1 MATSFAGLT
10 LDVPRIMGIV
20 NVTPDSFSDGGE
32 AFEPQAAIAHG
43 LALAEQGADILDI
56 GGESTRPGA
65 DSVSAEEQ
73 INRVVPVIKA
83 LGEKGLLVSVDTRS
97 AKVMAAAIEAGASII
112 NDVSALTGD
121 PATLDVITQSSVSVV
136 LMHMQGD
143 PQSMQAAPQYDNVT
157 QDVFEYLSQRIE
169 VLKARGIDQSRMA
182 IDPGIG
188 FGKTLD
194 HNLALLNQTNLFCE
208 LGCSVLI
215 GVSRKSFIAKL
226 GNDEPPKERLP
237 GSLSAGLAAIAKGAN
252 ILRVHDVTETVQA
265 INVWQRIQ
273 SAD

>member
-121 PATLDVITQSSVSVV
+121 PAALDVITQSSVSVV

-143 PQSMQAAPQYDNVT
+143 PQSMQAAPQYD
-157 QDVFEYLSQRIE
+157 VF
-169 VLKARGIDQSRMA
+169 
-182 IDPGIG
+182 
-188 FGKTLD
+188 
-194 HNLALLNQTNLFCE
+194 
-208 LGCSVLI
+208 
-215 GVSRKSFIAKL
+215 
-226 GNDEPPKERLP
+226 
-237 GSLSAGLAAIAKGAN
+237 
-252 ILRVHDVTETVQA
+252 
-265 INVWQRIQ
+265 
-273 SAD
+273 

>member
-1 MATSFAGLT
+1 VATSFAGLT

-83 LGEKGLLVSVDTRS
+83 LGEQGLLVSVDTRS

-121 PATLDVITQSSVSVV
+121 PAALDVVTQSPVSVV

-215 GVSRKSFIAKL
+215 GVSRKRFIAML

-273 SAD
+273 NAD

>member
-121 PATLDVITQSSVSVV
+121 PAALDVITQSPVSVV

-188 FGKTLD
+188 FGKTID

-273 SAD
+273 NAD

>member
-32 AFEPQAAIAHG
+32 VFEPQAAIAHG

-83 LGEKGLLVSVDTRS
+83 LGEQGLLVSVDTRS

-121 PATLDVITQSSVSVV
+121 PAALDVITQSSVSVV

-273 SAD
+273 NAD

>member
-1 MATSFAGLT
+1 VATSFAGLM

-32 AFEPQAAIAHG
+32 AFEPQAAIALG

-65 DSVSAEEQ
+65 DPISAEEQ
-73 INRVVPVIKA
+73 INRIVPVIDA
-83 LGEKGLLVSVDTRS
+83 LAQKGLVVSADTRNS
-97 AKVMAAAIEAGASII
+97 KVMAAAIEAGASII

-121 PATLDVITQSSVSVV
+121 TGALDVVSQSSASVV

-143 PQSMQAAPQYDNVT
+143 PQSMQQAPQYDNVT
-157 QDVFEYLSQRIE
+157 QEVFEYLSRRIE
-169 VLKARGIDQSRMA
+169 TLVARGVDQSRIA

-194 HNLALLNQTNLFCE
+194 HNLALLNQTHLFCE
-208 LGCSVLI
+208 LGCAVLI

-226 GNDEPPKERLP
+226 GKDELPKERLP
-237 GSLSAGLAAIAKGAN
+237 GSLSAGLAVIAKGAK
-252 ILRVHDVTETVQA
+252 ILRVHDVAETVQA

-273 SAD
+273 DAD

>member
-157 QDVFEYLSQRIE
+157 QDVFKYLSECIE

-273 SAD
+273 NAD

>member
-121 PATLDVITQSSVSVV
+121 PAALDVVTQSPVSVV

-215 GVSRKSFIAKL
+215 GVSRKRFIAML

-273 SAD
+273 NAD

>member
-32 AFEPQAAIAHG
+32 VFEPQAAIAHG

-83 LGEKGLLVSVDTRS
+83 LGEQGLLVSVDTRS

-121 PATLDVITQSSVSVV
+121 PAALDVVTQSPVSVV

-215 GVSRKSFIAKL
+215 GVSRKRFIAML

-273 SAD
+273 NAD

>member
-83 LGEKGLLVSVDTRS
+83 LGEQGLLVSVDTRS

-121 PATLDVITQSSVSVV
+121 PAALDVVTQSPVSVV

-215 GVSRKSFIAKL
+215 GVSRKRFIAML

-273 SAD
+273 NAD

>member
-83 LGEKGLLVSVDTRS
+83 LGEKRLLVSVDTRS

-121 PATLDVITQSSVSVV
+121 PAALDVVTQSPVSVV

-215 GVSRKSFIAKL
+215 GVSRKRFIAML

-273 SAD
+273 NAD